1 MRKRHRRL
9 AMALC
14 LMISVISAAGCAG
27 TEQAEGSKDANVS
40 VVSTEDGKDSETA
53 VKDDESAET
62 VSEDAGGAETAAE
75 GDEGA
80 ETAEE
85 DSAAAVTIEEQTLV
99 DQDGIVIT
107 AQEYV
112 SDSIWGD
119 GIGVLIENNSE
130 KNMSVG
136 CTALIVNDYMITDLF
151 AAEVAAGKRANET
164 IYLSSSEL
172 QAAGIDAVGKVE
184 IYFHAYE
191 METMEDIFETDC
203 VTIQTSAYE
212 NMDTTPNDM
221 GTEIYNEGG
230 IRIVSKAVDE
240 DSFWGTAILL
250 YCENTSGKNA
260 GISVDNM
267 SINGFMMDPF
277 FSTTIY
283 DGKKSIDDITVLSS
297 DLEENG
303 ITSIDDVE
311 LQFHIYDADTY
322 DTIADSEPIKL
333 SVK

>member
-85 DSAAAVTIEEQTLV
+85 DSTAAVTIEEQTLV

-191 METMEDIFETDC
+191 TETMEDVFETDC

>member
-14 LMISVISAAGCAG
+14 LMISVISATGCAG

-85 DSAAAVTIEEQTLV
+85 DSTAAVTIEEQTLV

-191 METMEDIFETDC
+191 TETMEDVFETDC